1 MKQRELKEAVEMLNY
16 KIDVL
21 TPVETRVYSNIHD
34 GSVLIDEVNGG
45 YKVYGGDKM
54 LDIIKYTVLELV
66 KIYSNTPLDR
76 REAMNGTKIVDYYK
90 RKENNELQHT
100 KTKPRNKRQMGAVR
114 HTKRSLART
123 L

>member
-16 KIDVL
+16 KINVL
-21 TPVETRVYSNIHD
+21 IPGETHVYSRAHD

-54 LDIIKYTVLELV
+54 LDVIKDTVLELV
-66 KIYSNTPLDR
+66 KIYNNTPLDH

-90 RKENNELQHT
+90 
-100 KTKPRNKRQMGAVR
+100 NKGE
-114 HTKRSLART
+114 
-123 L
+123 